1 MKIIISPA
9 KTMRVD
15 REAYEVKGLPRF
27 LEETRILME
36 AIKKLSFDEA
46 KRLWK
51 CSDKLTELNVQR
63 FAEMDLEKGLTPAL
77 FSYEGL
83 QYQNMGPGVFSCG
96 ALTYI
101 GARLR
106 ILSGFYGILGPFD
119 GVVPYRLEMQAKLS
133 VDGCKDLYQF
143 WGGKIYE
150 AIADE
155 CGETEP
161 FTILNLASKEYS
173 QVIEPYVGPECRFVT
188 VDFGELVGG
197 KVKQKATPAK
207 MARGDMVRFL
217 AEGNITD
224 VEGVKNYTGF
234 GFQYSEALSERD
246 RLVFVK

>member
-101 GARLR
+101 RARLR
-106 ILSGFYGILGPFD
+106 ILSGF
-119 GVVPYRLEMQAKLS
+119 
-133 VDGCKDLYQF
+133 
-143 WGGKIYE
+143 
-150 AIADE
+150 
-155 CGETEP
+155 
-161 FTILNLASKEYS
+161 
-173 QVIEPYVGPECRFVT
+173 
-188 VDFGELVGG
+188 
-197 KVKQKATPAK
+197 
-207 MARGDMVRFL
+207 
-217 AEGNITD
+217 
-224 VEGVKNYTGF
+224 
-234 GFQYSEALSERD
+234 
-246 RLVFVK
+246 